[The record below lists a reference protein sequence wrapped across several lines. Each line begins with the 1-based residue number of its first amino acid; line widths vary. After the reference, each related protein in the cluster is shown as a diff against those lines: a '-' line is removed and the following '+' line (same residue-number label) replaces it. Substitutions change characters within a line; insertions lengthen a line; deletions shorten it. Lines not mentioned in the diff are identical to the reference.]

1 MIKKQGISLKNL
13 ITHLSLIIFVAF
25 LAFPFIVMIGTS
37 LKPYKEIISWPP
49 KILPSDISIS
59 NFFDAW
65 SSTYN
70 LKLGFINSIIISIS
84 TMILCILIGTIAAY
98 SLARFKFTGKKTF
111 LFLILVTQM
120 FSQVVLI
127 VPLYNIINKLNLLNT
142 YTSLIIANTAV
153 SLPMCIWMLTGFFK
167 EMSPSLEEAAMID
180 GCSRIQSIFKIIFPI
195 GAPSIVAVGIFSFIN
210 TWNDVLFSMIFITD
224 TKMRPITLMLLDFKS
239 QYQVHWNLLM
249 AGAVIAVIP
258 ITILFIGIQKYL
270 VKGLV
275 AGTDK
280 E

>member
-1 MIKKQGISLKNL
+1 MIKRYNENLKNL
-13 ITHLSLIIFVAF
+13 LTHMFLILFTLF
-25 LAFPFIVMIGTS
+25 LTLPFFIMIGTS
-37 LKPYKEIISWPP
+37 LKPYKDIITWPP
-49 KILPSDISIS
+49 KIIPNDIQIS
-59 NFFDAW
+59 NFIEAW

-70 LKLGFINSIIISIS
+70 LKTGFINSTIISGS
-84 TMILCILIGTIAAY
+84 TMVLCILLGSIAAY
-98 SLARFKFTGKKTF
+98 ALARFKFVGKRVF
-111 LFLILVTQM
+111 LFLILTTQM

-127 VPLYNIINKLNLLNT
+127 VPLYNIMNRLGLLNT
-142 YTSLIIANTAV
+142 YTSLILANTAV
-153 SLPMCIWMLTGFFK
+153 SLPMCIWMLVGFFK

-180 GCSRIQSIFKIIFPI
+180 GCSRLKAIFKIVFPI
-195 GAPSIVAVGIFSFIN
+195 CAPSIVAVGIFSFIN

-224 TKMRPITLMLLDFKS
+224 PKMRPITLMLLDFKS

-275 AGTDK
+275 SGTDK
-280 E
+280 